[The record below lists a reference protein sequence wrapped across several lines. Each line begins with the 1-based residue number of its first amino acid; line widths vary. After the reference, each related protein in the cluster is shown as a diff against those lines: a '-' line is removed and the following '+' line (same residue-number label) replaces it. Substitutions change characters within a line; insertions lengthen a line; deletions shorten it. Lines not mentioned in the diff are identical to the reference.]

1 MGTIKSLCSWISF
14 QILSVWKMT
23 NIMCSYSRL
32 SQSRNMLLKQVSK
45 FLQYGLIISTFGS
58 FLVYQYFLQLRCFI
72 SKRNSQIT
80 HKFMLSWNLLHCV
93 LTSQNTTFLSLQ
105 FSFLCHFPMLKLC
118 LILVGSLLF
127 LHKIMRNI
135 PMCSVIFH
143 RRLLLK
149 ILYFTD

>member
-32 SQSRNMLLKQVSK
+32 SQSMNMLLKQVSI
-45 FLQYGLIISTFGS
+45 FLQYGPIILTFGS
-58 FLVYQYFLQLRCFI
+58 FLIYQYFLQLHCFI

-80 HKFMLSWNLLHCV
+80 HKFMLSWNLLHYV
-93 LTSQNTTFLSLQ
+93 LTNQNTTFLSLQ

-118 LILVGSLLF
+118 LILVGSSLF